1 MLGQVSALGAVPLGG
16 TAPQGQRFLDADAGS
31 FSWIGYD
38 SDGLH
43 HIPTAEVL
51 EADAG
56 SFSWIGYD
64 SDGLHHIPTA
74 EVLEADAGSFS
85 WIGYDSDGLRRI
97 LTAEVGDFSWSGQD
111 AASILQRALLA
122 DAGSF
127 VWIGQDVDH
136 SRARQRIRAY
146 GGSSTAPGLSASSS
160 GGQRLHMRTTRS
172 C

>member
-16 TAPQGQRFLDADAGS
+16 TAPQGQRFLES
-31 FSWIGYD
+31 
-38 SDGLH
+38 
-43 HIPTAEVL
+43 
-51 EADAG
+51 
-56 SFSWIGYD
+56 
-64 SDGLHHIPTA
+64 
-74 EVLEADAGSFS
+74 DAGSFS

-111 AASILQRALLA
+111 AASILQRAVLA

-127 VWIGQDVDH
+127 VWIGQDAASILQRAVLADVRRILTAEVGNFSWSGQDAASIVWIGQDVDQ